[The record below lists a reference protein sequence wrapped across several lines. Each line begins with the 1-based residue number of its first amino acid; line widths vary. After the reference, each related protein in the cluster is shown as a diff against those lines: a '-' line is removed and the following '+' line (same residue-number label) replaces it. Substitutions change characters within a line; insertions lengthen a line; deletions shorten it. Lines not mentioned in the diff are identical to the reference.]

1 MARFY
6 ERGNADEARG
16 GHRIVVRTPDGK
28 RVEIDLPRRVFAN
41 LGIST
46 PARPGKG
53 KSAPRDEG
61 PRGRAGAAKAAFRG
75 CGSDEPGPQPLA

>member
-1 MARFY
+1 MRPPVRLY
-6 ERGNADEARG
+6 EG
-16 GHRIVVRTPDGK
+16 GTP
-28 RVEIDLPRRVFAN
+28 FAN
-41 LGIST
+41 LDIPI

-61 PRGRAGAAKAAFRG
+61 PRGGAGAAKAAFHG